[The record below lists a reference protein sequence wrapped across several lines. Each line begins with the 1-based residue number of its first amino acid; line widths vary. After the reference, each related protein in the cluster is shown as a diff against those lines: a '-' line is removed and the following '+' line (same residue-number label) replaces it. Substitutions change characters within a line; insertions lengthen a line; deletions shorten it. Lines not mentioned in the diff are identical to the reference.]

1 MNKYLLAACIFLS
14 TSISASSQTALPELH
29 VEKGKRFIVQSNGK
43 PFFWLGDTA
52 WELFHRLTFTEAQR
66 YLKTRADQGY
76 NVIQAVAIAEFDGL
90 TQQNRNGDQP
100 LFNND
105 PAKPNEKYF
114 KHLDKVI
121 AEAGKLGL
129 YIGLLPAWGDK
140 FNKKWG
146 AGPEIFTPENATVYT
161 EFLARRY
168 KGKNVIWILGGDR
181 NPETEN
187 HIAIIHAMAKG
198 IRNIAGESQLITY
211 HPQGLSYS
219 SKFFQEAPWLNLNMF
234 QSGHDQRDRKNY
246 LMLRNDYE
254 KSPVKPTLDAEPR
267 YEDHPINWKAE
278 LGYFNDFDVRQ
289 AAYWAVLS
297 GACGHTY
304 GCHDIWQMYDPDQN
318 APIAY
323 ARTGWRTAIHLPGA
337 YQMGYMKNLLE
348 SHPWQEL
355 LPETTLIQNKNPEDA
370 GFQIAALSSGQD
382 FMIAYTPYGRNL
394 KIDLSRFKAK
404 DLVAYWFN
412 PRDGSSLKIGTFK
425 NQGSE
430 EFKPYAQGPGT
441 DWVLVIDDT
450 AKSWAGF
457 GLKKQ
462 ILKK

>member
-1 MNKYLLAACIFLS
+1 MKKFLLIGWILLS
-14 TSISASSQTALPELH
+14 TAISAFSQTTLTGLH
-29 VEKGKRFIVQSNGK
+29 VEKGKRFISQSNGQ
-43 PFFWLGDTA
+43 PFFWLADTA
-52 WELFHRLTFTEAQR
+52 WELFHRLTFEEAQN
-66 YLKTRADQGY
+66 YLKIRAGQGY

-90 TQQNRNGDQP
+90 NQANRNGDKP

-105 PAKPNEKYF
+105 PVKPNEKYF

-140 FNKKWG
+140 FNRKWG
-146 AGPEIFTPENATVYT
+146 GGPEIFTPENALIYT
-161 EFLARRY
+161 EFLAKRY

-181 NPETEN
+181 NPETEK
-187 HIAIIHAMAKG
+187 HIAIVHAMAQG
-198 IRNIAGESQLITY
+198 IRNISGESQLITY

-219 SKFFQEAPWLNLNMF
+219 SRFFHEAPWLNMNMF

-246 LMLRNDYE
+246 LMLRNDYD

-267 YEDHPINWKAE
+267 YEDHPVNWKSE

-289 AAYWAVLS
+289 AAYWSVLS

-304 GCHDIWQMYDPDQN
+304 GCHDIWQMYDPDLN
-318 APIAY
+318 PPIAF
-323 ARTGWRTAIHLPGA
+323 ARTAWKTAVHLPGA
-337 YQMGYMKNLLE
+337 SQMGFMKKLME

-355 LPETTLIQNKNPEDA
+355 QPDTSLILNDNPENA
-370 GFQIAALSSGQD
+370 GFQIAALSAARD
-382 FMIAYTPYGRNL
+382 FMMAYSPYGRTL
-394 KIDLSRFKAK
+394 KIDLSKFKAQ
-404 DLVAYWFN
+404 DLIAYWFN
-412 PRDGSSLKIGTFK
+412 PRDGSSIKIGSFK
-425 NQGSE
+425 NQGAE

-450 AKSWAGF
+450 TQSWAGF

-462 ILKK
+462 REK